1 MNPTSG
7 IKLGYILFFTFL
19 LWQCAGDAERQ
30 AEQAPSVTVV
40 EVINKD
46 VPIFQEFV
54 GQVSGLYDIPIRAR
68 VDGFL
73 EGRFFIEGNPVI
85 KGQLLYEIDAQSYLA
100 QVANR
105 KGEVAE
111 ARTRL
116 VNAQNELN
124 RIRPLAEINAISK
137 SDLDAATAD
146 EGAAQANLD
155 AALAKLDLAIIE
167 LGYTEIKSPLNGI
180 IGKSIAKRGEYVGKY
195 PNPVILSTV
204 SRIDTILVQFF
215 ITESDY
221 LKVAR
226 DLIARSGKIIGN
238 QEDKAPN
245 VELILADGTLFEAKG
260 KVDFIDREV
269 DPTTGSILVQ
279 ASFPNKDGLI
289 RPGQYAKVRIQTTI
303 MNQAKLIPL
312 RAIIENQGNV
322 NVFVVND
329 SSKVELREIQLG
341 GTYGD
346 LLLVTSGL
354 EHNERIVLDGI
365 QKIKGGI
372 PVTAELTTFVSKSTN
387 PF

>member
-372 PVTAELTTFVSKSTN
+372 PVTAELTTFESKSTN